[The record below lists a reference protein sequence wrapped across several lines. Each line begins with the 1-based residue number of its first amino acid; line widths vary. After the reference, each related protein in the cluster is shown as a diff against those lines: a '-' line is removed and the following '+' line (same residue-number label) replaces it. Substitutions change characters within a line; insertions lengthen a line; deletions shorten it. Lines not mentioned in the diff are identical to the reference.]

1 MGFVNIEKNKFEVI
15 FTDKGLSVMLE
26 NGLFLNI
33 DTFSLWDD
41 NIMYTLNKADQPVP
55 DVTGK
60 RNNFT
65 IIKNNL
71 RNPLRNGWN

>member
-41 NIMYTLNKADQPVP
+41 NIMYTLNEEEQPVP

-60 RNNFT
+60 KNNFT

-71 RNPLRNGWN
+71 RNPLRNG